1 VTRDHQSDRHRGA
14 RHGQLLEKPALGLV
28 LGIALEIAPENLR
41 GVEPRRWGVA
51 LGEKSELVSG

>member
-1 VTRDHQSDRHRGA
+1 MTRDHQCDRHRGA

-28 LGIALEIAPENLR
+28 LGIAPESLR